1 MKKWLAIL
9 LCALMVLSLAACAKK
24 EAAEVEDEE
33 AADYSF
39 ADGDQYDQI
48 GGEPQVGQMA
58 AAGGNLLFV
67 EEVDGARITR
77 VLVKLANELTEEH
90 EEIV

>member
-1 MKKWLAIL
+1 MLLEELEDIL
-9 LCALMVLSLAACAKK
+9 
-24 EAAEVEDEE
+24 EVRIEDE
-33 AADYSF
+33 DVDSV
-39 ADGDQYDQI
+39 GGWLYDQI